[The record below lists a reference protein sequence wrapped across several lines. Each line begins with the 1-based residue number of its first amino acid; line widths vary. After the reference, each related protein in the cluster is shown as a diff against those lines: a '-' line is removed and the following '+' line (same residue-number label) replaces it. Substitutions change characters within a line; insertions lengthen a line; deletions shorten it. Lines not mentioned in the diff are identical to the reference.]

1 MDASNT
7 NITLSALNEAM
18 GAIYYA
24 SQPLVTSDKNA
35 QVNALCDIHL
45 NTAIKNY
52 CPSLFNDK
60 IVSLISSE
68 AYDRGHSSGGQ
79 EIVCQAMSVA
89 EFAKNILEASK

>member
-7 NITLSALNEAM
+7 NITLQSLYEMMNGVYRNSDSFFGSRDRADKLF
-18 GAIYYA
+18 
-24 SQPLVTSDKNA
+24 SQHFTA
-35 QVNALCDIHL
+35 
-45 NTAIKNY
+45 AIKNT
-52 CPSLFNDK
+52 CPSLFNDN

-79 EIVCQAMSVA
+79 EIVCQAMSIA